1 MGEVELRMLLLLW
14 FKEPCLGYTLRVLN
28 RKRRSEMK
36 KLLTLAPI
44 AALLTACEDAGN
56 SGDDNLLTGESLVL
70 VVIIVVVIVLVRRR
84 R

>member
-1 MGEVELRMLLLLW
+1 
-14 FKEPCLGYTLRVLN
+14 VLSY

-44 AALLTACEDAGN
+44 AMLLTACEDAGN
-56 SGDDNLLTGESLVL
+56 AGDDNLLTGGSLAL